1 VLVATDYFTKWMEA
15 VTLKNMTHKEVI
27 HFILEHI
34 IHIFNIP
41 QTLTMDQGSS
51 FMSHQVCDFAESLKI
66 KLLSS
71 SPYYA
76 QANGRA
82 DSSNKTLNKLIKKKI
97 EENLKRWH
105 EVLSKALWAHR
116 ISKHSTTKVTPFELI
131 YRQEVILPVE
141 VNLDALR
148 IARQTKLSA
157 LDYHNLMLN
166 RLDEASDER
175 VKVLGEIERDKL
187 RVAKAYN
194 KRVKEKSFQV
204 RDLVWKTILP
214 IGSRSSK
221 FRKWSPNWEGL

>member
-1 VLVATDYFTKWMEA
+1 MEA

-148 IARQTKLSA
+148 IARETKLSA

-166 RLDEASDER
+166 RLDEVSDER
-175 VKVLGEIERDKL
+175 VKVLGKIERDKL